1 MRKDDSSF
9 VAFLDKY
16 GRVIN
21 AVNRQRI
28 TSLGFNAFSLMS
40 DTYRREN
47 FHSDVIKG
55 ILDPNGEHGEG
66 AAHLHRFLR
75 FIASV
80 ARRNGNEILAD
91 QVEGLLPLS
100 NDIDVTRE
108 EGRVDI
114 KIKAPSWTI
123 LIENKINGA
132 CDMERQIPRYLKKC
146 RDKGESVKAVVYL
159 TTSQEGEPIQDNWT
173 PEEID
178 LVKKLLI
185 PIVGYSETPS
195 QPNLVRDWLQ
205 PCEFVA
211 RDFNTKAVLN
221 QYSKLVIHQAGVT
234 MNEDAMKKVLECL
247 NGSDAPTYTLLRQ
260 VVDDLPKVLARRI
273 ESRFKGR
280 EGLKQAWVYKDSV
293 AVFDFPPISYEES
306 AHDRQAVFAV
316 DVHCE
321 DIAKRGVSFFSR
333 SDNAF
338 PIDVFLKLL
347 QRFDSAFKLHEDWGR
362 IVLSFDPDGVF
373 NNVEGFMNKLEQ
385 LVAYLSKNRE
395 NMALIASGRGDVA

>member
-1 MRKDDSSF
+1 MRKDEVGV
-9 VAFLDKY
+9 VAFLEKY

-21 AVNRQRI
+21 AVNQRRI
-28 TSLGFNAFSLMS
+28 APLGFNAFSLMS

-47 FHSDVIKG
+47 FHSDVIRG

-66 AAHLHRFLR
+66 AAHLHRFLL

-80 ARRNGNEILAD
+80 ARRKGNESLAD
-91 QVEGLLPLS
+91 QVEALPLS
-100 NDIDVTRE
+100 DDIDVVRE

-132 CDMERQIPRYLKKC
+132 CDMERQIPRYLKKN
-146 RDKGESVKAVVYL
+146 GEIVKAVVYL
-159 TTSQEGEPIQDNWT
+159 TTSQEGEPSQDNWT

-234 MNEDAMKKVLECL
+234 MNEDAMKKVLDCL

-260 VVDDLPKVLARRI
+260 VVDDLPKVLARQI
-273 ESRFKGR
+273 EDRFKGR
-280 EGLKQAWVYKDSV
+280 EDLQRAWVYKDSV
-293 AVFDFPPISYEES
+293 AVFDFPPISCEEG
-306 AHDRQAVFAV
+306 AHDRQAILAI
-316 DVHCE
+316 DVNCE

-338 PIDVFLKLL
+338 SIDVFLRLL
-347 QRFDSAFKLHEDWGR
+347 QRFDSAFKLHGDWGR

-385 LVAYLSKNRE
+385 LLAYLLKNRR
-395 NMALIASGRGDVA
+395 NMAVIVGGKDGVAV